1 MSNKLEIA
9 PIEERN
15 RYLVWEVILLKSGTS
30 GEKKAGMSGCSL
42 IKSVAVERA
51 HKEKTPFVC

>member
-1 MSNKLEIA
+1 MSNKLEIE

-15 RYLVWEVILLKSGTS
+15 GYLVWEGILLKSGTS